1 MATISRSALKRR
13 TVPPSVPISSRRLK
27 APQISTPDLM
37 STPRRR
43 ALSRRRAPSSMLGIG
58 RRRPGLL
65 DRDLLEILA
74 AGHRALVEHRHAGT
88 GKAGGDRSGK
98 ARRSAANDQDLDLL
112 LGNGVDKFR
121 LGTGFGARQYAP
133 EDLAADRH
141 RPIELGHAG
150 ALARPAIDLDQAVL
164 ADPHAAE
171 DPPRRSGSESGGNHG
186 CRPRSAPPQGSR
198 HIGLPAAPRQR

>member
-1 MATISRSALKRR
+1 
-13 TVPPSVPISSRRLK
+13 
-27 APQISTPDLM
+27 
-37 STPRRR
+37 
-43 ALSRRRAPSSMLGIG
+43 MLGIG
-58 RRRPGLL
+58 RRRPGSL

-74 AGHRALVEHRHAGT
+74 AGQRALVEHRHAGT

-150 ALARPAIDLDQAVL
+150 ALARPAIDFDQAVL
-164 ADPHAAE
+164 ADTHAAE
-171 DPPRRSGSESGGNHG
+171 DPPRCSGSSAAEITDAGRGQRRRKALAISAFQP
-186 CRPRSAPPQGSR
+186 RPVKGE
-198 HIGLPAAPRQR
+198 LDTPAHA